1 MSSISA
7 EIKKVIEVLDQNLN
21 IPYYQRPYRWKE
33 KNVNQLLED
42 IYSSWKNVKSAYRIG
57 SVILHQK
64 SKMSV
69 DIIDGQQRLT
79 TLVLL
84 MHNLGCKQATELIQR
99 FQFAHADSE
108 INIRQ
113 NYQFIASWLAN
124 TIPNEGKN
132 FLNYI
137 TKFCEFVEIKVA
149 EKELSQAF
157 QMFDSQN
164 TRGKHLEAY
173 NLLKA
178 YHIRAME
185 EAPEQ
190 DKIESDRRWE
200 NATRYV
206 QDPLGNETPQDLL
219 KQLFNE
225 QLFRTRI
232 WSRKYSA
239 YRFSKE
245 DIDEFKGQ
253 TINSKE
259 GIGYP
264 FLNKDLMHSIALNYF
279 DSLSLNVKGVK
290 SRFRNAQVSNMIDYV
305 SINQSIINGK
315 AFFDYVET
323 YVEMYKQ
330 LFIADAMNG
339 NLTEF
344 KEFYA
349 DACNY
354 KGSHR
359 QGDQYLKE
367 LYKSAIMMLFD
378 KFGED
383 GVNKF
388 FKTLY
393 AIIYRLR
400 LEKWQVRYAAA
411 AKYPKESNLFAIIE
425 ESKNYF
431 DLRKLEKI
439 ARKEIE
445 KKRHIHE
452 IENIMDELGVEIIDK
467 VNM

>member
-1 MSSISA
+1 MSSINA
-7 EIKKVIEVLDQNLN
+7 EIKKVTDVLDQPLN

-42 IYSSWKNVKSAYRIG
+42 IYTSWKNIKSAYRIG

-64 SKMSV
+64 SKTAV

-84 MHNLGCKQATELIQR
+84 MHVLGSEQANDLLER

-108 INIRQ
+108 KNIKQ
-113 NYQFIASWLAN
+113 NHKYISHWVADN
-124 TIPNEGKN
+124 IPRERKD

-137 TKFCEFVEIKVA
+137 SKFCEFVEIVVA

-185 EAPEQ
+185 EAPEK

-206 QDPLGNETPQDLL
+206 QDPLGNETPRDLL

-225 QLFRTRI
+225 QLYRTRV

-259 GIGYP
+259 GIDYP

-279 DSLSLNVKGVK
+279 DSLSLNVKGIK
-290 SRFRNAQVSNMIDYV
+290 SRFNKAQIPNVIDYV

-330 LFIADAMNG
+330 LFIAKG
-339 NLTEF
+339 NDVLAEF
-344 KEFYA
+344 KKFYKNA
-349 DACNY
+349 FQY

-367 LYKSAIMMLFD
+367 LYKSAVMMLFD

-383 GVNKF
+383 GVNRFYKILF
-388 FKTLY
+388 GV
-393 AIIYRLR
+393 IYRLR

-439 ARKEIE
+439 ARKDIE
-445 KKRHIHE
+445 KKRHIPE
-452 IENIMDELGVEIIDK
+452 IEKIMEALDVVIIDK
-467 VNM
+467 VN